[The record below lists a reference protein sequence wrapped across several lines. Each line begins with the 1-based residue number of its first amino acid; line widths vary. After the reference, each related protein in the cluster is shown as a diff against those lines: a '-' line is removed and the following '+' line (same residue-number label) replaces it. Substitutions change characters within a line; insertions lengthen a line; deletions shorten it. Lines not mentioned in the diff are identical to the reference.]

1 MESTPMIVNF
11 MYQFDWVK
19 GYPDS
24 WYNAISGFI
33 RMLPGVISILIGELS
48 KADGPSQCGR
58 AYLSFEGLNR
68 QKAGG
73 RLNFFSA

>member
-11 MYQFDWVK
+11 MYQFDWMK

-24 WYNAISGFI
+24 WYNVISGFI

-48 KADGPSQCGR
+48 KADGPT
-58 AYLSFEGLNR
+58 
-68 QKAGG
+68 
-73 RLNFFSA
+73 